1 MIFVLAISGCSQR
14 FTSACCV
21 WTPHLGTFA
30 PRNLGV
36 LRKDAVPYRCL
47 SGMGF
52 FERTVEAGS
61 KPAQKWFEWSIG
73 YVCHLGTF
81 ATLYVGML
89 RKNAVSGTSRTPS
102 PTLTNDHWRAAYRCH
117 ISGRLHLVTSAC
129 CARTPYLG
137 TFAPRNLGVLRMDAV
152 PYRCLSGMG
161 FFERI

>member
-1 MIFVLAISGCSQR
+1 MIFVPAISGCSQR

-21 WTPHLGTFA
+21 WMPYLGTSRTPSPTDVSRAWVFL
-30 PRNLGV
+30 N
-36 LRKDAVPYRCL
+36 VPNV
-47 SGMGF
+47 G
-52 FERTVEAGS
+52 AGS